1 LGAELGSTLKGI
13 WMGGEGDER
22 GGFRC
27 EFKHGGIADEGSGA
41 EWAVLTPRYE
51 ASELIYKDS

>member
-1 LGAELGSTLKGI
+1 
-13 WMGGEGDER
+13 MGGEGDER

-41 EWAVLTPRYE
+41 EWEVLTPRYE